1 MNLGQQRA
9 HTGIRTLPI
18 EEHVKETLFLLRWLI
33 GFEQDGDGSDG
44 WVPILEQIDPFER
57 AFTR

>member
-1 MNLGQQRA
+1 MNLGRQSA
-9 HTGIRTLPI
+9 YTGIRALPI
-18 EEHVKETLFLLRWLI
+18 EGHVKEKLFLLRWLI

>member
-1 MNLGQQRA
+1 MDFGRQRA
-9 HTGIRTLPI
+9 YTGIRLLPI
-18 EEHVKETLFLLRWLI
+18 EEHVKEILFLLRWLI

-44 WVPILEQIDPFER
+44 WVPILVRIDPFER